1 MKLSI
6 AVENVCPDVSLA
18 LKDSSLLKHSYQKAC
33 QRVCLLLSTYHNT
46 KVIEKLAANEVVR
59 VVVLIGREQF
69 TQDSADVIKCSQV
82 IGET

>member
-46 KVIEKLAANEVVR
+46 EVMEKLAANEVVR
-59 VVVLIGREQF
+59 VVVLVRWEQF
-69 TQDSADVIKCSQV
+69 T
-82 IGET
+82 